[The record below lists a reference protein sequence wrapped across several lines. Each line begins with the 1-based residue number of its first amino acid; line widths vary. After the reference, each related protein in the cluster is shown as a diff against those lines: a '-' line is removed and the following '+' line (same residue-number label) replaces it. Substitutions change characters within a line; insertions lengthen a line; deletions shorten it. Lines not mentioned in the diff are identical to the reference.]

1 MYAATTEDDDIHTL
15 NDEIDAEVSIGTDIP
30 DHDIFN
36 EDIQS
41 AHELQNSYPDVQ
53 EDPSTSSPTTPNAD
67 NDDNHGKPQLDNFL
81 HFSMFHSLVVSYNL
95 FSLFCIRF

>member
-1 MYAATTEDDDIHTL
+1 MYAAATEDDDINML

-41 AHELQNSYPDVQ
+41 AHELLDSYPTVQ
-53 EDPSTSSPTTPNAD
+53 EGPSTSSPAFPNAD
-67 NDDNHGKPQLDNFL
+67 IDNNHGKPQLL
-81 HFSMFHSLVVSYNL
+81 NL
-95 FSLFCIRF
+95 YIY